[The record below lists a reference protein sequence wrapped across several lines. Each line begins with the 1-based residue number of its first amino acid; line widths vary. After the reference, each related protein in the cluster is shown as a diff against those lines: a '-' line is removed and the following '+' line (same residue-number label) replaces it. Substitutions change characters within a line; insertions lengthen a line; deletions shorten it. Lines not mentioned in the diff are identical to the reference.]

1 MRSEF
6 NAILNLTVKI
16 TGITRE
22 TQDEVSFADV
32 YL

>member
-6 NAILNLTVKI
+6 NAILNLTVKKYRQ
-16 TGITRE
+16 TRE